1 MVCLTSCVFRSIR
14 FSGFA
19 RPHFGVRRE
28 GELYTHAQAQGKG
41 GRMDAQDGHKLG
53 KNGCLGAFLH
63 RGRAADSRGPTGES
77 LCMPRPARPMSPTSP
92 DSASPPHTKAPHLT
106 SQRGRPR
113 DRRGLLMHRD
123 PRSPSPPPSP
133 CEPAGPPCT
142 HQGPG
147 PGRRAGRTRRRAH
160 ALPNARR
167 AMFRPTAAKAA
178 TRPIRRA
185 SLPAAPRPSGLPPP
199 AQKSPR
205 PEATLG
211 YGPKEQMQVLI
222 CLILQRPG
230 GGRRWP

>member
-1 MVCLTSCVFRSIR
+1 MS
-14 FSGFA
+14 
-19 RPHFGVRRE
+19 
-28 GELYTHAQAQGKG
+28 
-41 GRMDAQDGHKLG
+41 
-53 KNGCLGAFLH
+53 
-63 RGRAADSRGPTGES
+63 RACTGWTQTGEEQS
-77 LCMPRPARPMSPTSP
+77 FKAVSAPRESPRRQPRPNGQVPPPRMPGPARPMSATPP
-92 DSASPPHTKAPHLT
+92 DSPPPHARAPRLA

-113 DRRGLLMHRD
+113 DRRGLLMHGG
-123 PRSPSPPPSP
+123 PRSPSPST

-147 PGRRAGRTRRRAH
+147 PGRRAGRTRRRARP
-160 ALPNARR
+160 LPNARR

-205 PEATLG
+205 PEAALG
-211 YGPKEQMQVLI
+211 CGLEKRMQVLI